1 MKFITFS
8 GVDGS
13 GKSTQLELLQEKLLK
28 QGKKVAY
35 FHAVE
40 FSLANRIARTFK
52 GDNTFQPGQEKSVT
66 TASWFSV
73 MLRVKFL
80 FLDMVRF
87 YFFRRTLRARQYD
100 YLLSD
105 RSFFDSI
112 INLSYLAHRIP
123 GYIWPLHQMIEL
135 LARYTPKSDV
145 RFYFNISPEAIMAR
159 ERVPE
164 QGIDYLRD
172 KMKLF
177 KEQIAE
183 WNLIVIDAEKD
194 TESISQNIEDKLQ
207 EIDSK

>member
-13 GKSTQLELLQEKLLK
+13 GKSTQLGLLREKLEQ

-40 FSLANRIARTFK
+40 FSLANRIARSFK

-73 MLRVKFL
+73 MLRAEFL
-80 FLDMVRF
+80 FVDMVRF
-87 YFFRRTLRARQYD
+87 YFFRRALIAQQYD

-112 INLSYLAHRIP
+112 INLSYLARRIP
-123 GYIWPLHQMIEL
+123 GYVWPLHQMIAL
-135 LARYTPKSDV
+135 LAHYAPKSDV
-145 RFYFNISPEAIMAR
+145 RLYFDISPEAIMAR

-172 KMKLF
+172 KMQLF
-177 KEQIAE
+177 KEKITE
-183 WNLIVIDAEKD
+183 WNMIVINAEKNKED
-194 TESISQNIEDKLQ
+194 TFQDILNETNV
-207 EIDSK
+207 